1 VRRALAAHRRDFVAI
16 LGLVVLSLA
25 IAGYILLHQPAFT
38 FGQSYYTVRAEFANS
53 AAVAPGQGQ
62 AVTIAGVQ
70 VGQVGGVELVDG
82 RAVVTM
88 DIFRQYAPIYRDATV
103 LLRPRT
109 PLKDMYLA
117 LDPGTKQTGAVPNGG
132 LLPVSATAPDID
144 LDQILASLD
153 ADTRNY
159 LLLLLSGGAQAF
171 RDPSTTAGVP
181 ASPAPDGAAGSSSS
195 AAPSPGAVA
204 DLQGTFKRFAPLSRD
219 TRQFATL
226 LAQRSANLRL
236 AIHNLQRVATAL
248 GGVDGQLASLIVAS
262 NTNFAAISSQDTNL
276 EAGLSLL
283 PGTLTQTNTTL
294 GKVQAFAA
302 QLGPALSQLLPFARA
317 FGPALEAS
325 RPLFHDTTP
334 VIKTQLRPFST
345 AVQPVARILRPA
357 ATKLARANPPLTRS
371 VNVLNTLFNT
381 LAYQPPG
388 GEQGYLFWGSWLAHI
403 ASTLTDV
410 QDAQGPTVR
419 GIFMATCP
427 QLNLLETTI
436 QAGSPSVGPL
446 LDLLNAPDWSQI
458 KSPYCPPALGSLTRT
473 AARSAGASG

>member
-1 VRRALAAHRRDFVAI
+1 MRRALGAHRRDFVAI
-16 LGLVVLSLA
+16 VGLVVLALA
-25 IAGYILLHQPAFT
+25 IAGYILFHQPAFN
-38 FGQSYYTVRAEFANS
+38 FAPNYYTVRAEFANS
-53 AAVAPGQGQ
+53 AAVTPGQGQ

-70 VGQVGGVELVDG
+70 VGQVGGVQLVNG

-88 DIFRQYAPIYRDATV
+88 NIFRQYAPIYRDATV

-117 LDPGTKQTGAVPNGG
+117 LDPGTRQAGAVPVGG
-132 LLPVSATAPDID
+132 MLGAAATAPDID

-153 ADTRNY
+153 ADTRSY

-171 RDPSTTAGVP
+171 GNTGSNGPGP
-181 ASPAPDGAAGSSSS
+181 GAQPS
-195 AAPSPGAVA
+195 AAAVS
-204 DLQGTFKRFAPLSRD
+204 DLQGTFKRFAPLDRD
-219 TRQFATL
+219 TREFATL
-226 LAQRSANLRL
+226 LAQRNTNLRQ

-248 GGVDGQLASLIVAS
+248 GGVDGQLASLIVSS
-262 NTNFAAISSQDTNL
+262 NTNFAAISSQDSNL
-276 EAGLSLL
+276 EAGLSLF
-283 PGTLTQTNTTL
+283 PSTLNQTDTTL

-302 QLGPALSQLLPFARA
+302 QLGPALSGLHTFATA
-317 FGPALEAS
+317 LGPALKAS

-334 VIKTQLRPFST
+334 VIKNQLRPFST
-345 AVQPVARILRPA
+345 AVTPLARALRPA
-357 ATKLARANPPLTRS
+357 ATKLAKATPPLTRS
-371 VNVLNTLFNT
+371 VGVLNTLFNT
-381 LAYQPPG
+381 LAYQPSG

-403 ASTLTDV
+403 ANSLTDL

-458 KSPYCPPALGSLTRT
+458 KSPYCPAQLGTLSRDT
-473 AARSAGASG
+473 ASTTGTGG